1 MSEEFIKEVDDELK
15 EEKLAKLW
23 RRLAPYIVGFSVGII
38 LFVAGIVGWENYSK
52 NKSQRIGDDFTSA
65 VVLINEKDIDTAL
78 IALDEITDE
87 ASDGYVTMAK
97 MKKATLL
104 IKQNKVEEGLNV
116 FLDLEKSAFDQ
127 SFKDMA
133 TIMYVL
139 NAMDY
144 KSSDELLKKIERL
157 TFDSEWSFSALEL
170 KAFLFLKKNDKNSA
184 NEVFEKILS
193 KKNPPSTLAGRAR
206 DMIDHLKGL

>member
-15 EEKLAKLW
+15 EERLAKLW
-23 RRLAPYIVGFSVGII
+23 RRLAPSIVGFSVGII
-38 LFVAGIVGWENYSK
+38 LFVAGIVGGENYSE

-78 IALDEITDE
+78 IVLDEITDE

-157 TFDSEWSFSALEL
+157 TVNSEWSFSALEL